1 MSHSLPEQM
10 QVIEFNGAG
19 GPEVIAVAQRPVPQ
33 PAEGEVLVRV
43 VGAGINRPDV
53 MQRQGHY
60 PPPEGASDIPGLEI
74 AGEVVALG
82 SGVERFSVGDRVCG
96 LVAGGGY
103 AEYCC
108 VNEHNALPAPAHLD
122 LVHAAA
128 LPETFMTVWT
138 NLFQDGR
145 LSAADRV
152 LIHGGSS
159 GIGTTAIQLARAFKA
174 QQIIVTVGSKEKAD
188 ACLELGATDAIN
200 YREQNFAKEVKQLT
214 DGHGA
219 DLILDM
225 VGGDYVTQNYR
236 AAAQYGRIVQIAT
249 QQGNSDNVEVFRLM
263 LKRLTHT
270 GSTLRSRTVEEKAVI
285 ARELHEKVWPLIDE
299 GEVGPVIDT
308 IFDFRDARKAHERM
322 DSSQHIGKIVL
333 RVSHES

>member
-1 MSHSLPEQM
+1 MTGALPEQM
-10 QVIEFNGAG
+10 RVIEFDGAG
-19 GPEVIAVAQRPVPQ
+19 GPEVISFGERKVPT
-33 PAEGEVLVRV
+33 PAEGEVLIKV

-53 MQRQGHY
+53 MQRQGNY
-60 PPPEGASDIPGLEI
+60 PPPEGASDIPGLEV
-74 AGEVVALG
+74 AGKVVAVG
-82 SGVERFSVGDRVCG
+82 SGVERFAVGDRVCG
-96 LVAGGGY
+96 LIAGGGY

-108 VNEHNALPAPAHLD
+108 VHEHNTLPAPDHLE
-122 LVHAAA
+122 LVQAAA
-128 LPETFMTVWT
+128 IPETFMTVWT
-138 NLFQDGR
+138 NLFQDGK
-145 LSAADRV
+145 LSANDRV

-174 QQIIVTVGSKEKAD
+174 QQIIVTVGSQEKAD

-214 DGHGA
+214 DGHGV

-225 VGGDYVTQNYR
+225 IGGDYVTQNYR
-236 AAAQYGRIVQIAT
+236 AAAKYGRIVQIAT

-270 GSTLRSRTVEEKAVI
+270 GSTLRSRTVEEKAAI
-285 ARELHEKVWPLIDE
+285 ARELNEKVWPLINE

-308 IFDFRDARKAHERM
+308 IFDFSDARKAHELM
-322 DSSQHIGKIVL
+322 DSSKHIGKIVL
-333 RVSHES
+333 RVSEE